1 MIKNFENFD
10 FLPTTRLFLDDWRM
24 PKDCAQYMWQ
34 RRVDC
39 RIFHE
44 EWDIVRSYGQ
54 FVNWIDKNGIP
65 DVVSFDYDLDDVEEL
80 KEELPIEE
88 WFNIEEN
95 YSYKGTDCLRYLIRK
110 CSEIGRTLPKC
121 IIHSANP
128 DGCDELKQLIDAN
141 L

>member
-10 FLPTTRLFLDDWRM
+10 FLPTKRLFLDDWRV

-54 FVNWIDKNGIP
+54 FIDWIEKNGIP
-65 DVVSFDYDLDDVEEL
+65 SVVSFDYDLDDVEEL
-80 KEELPIEE
+80 KEDLPIEE
-88 WFNIEEN
+88 WFDLEEN
-95 YSYKGTDCLRYLIRK
+95 RAYNGADCLRYLIRK
-110 CSEIGRTLPKC
+110 CREDKRPLPQC

-128 DGCDELKQLIDAN
+128 DGCDEMKELVAAN
-141 L
+141 

>member
-10 FLPTTRLFLDDWRM
+10 LLPTTRLFLDDWRN

-88 WFNIEEN
+88 WFNLDEN
-95 YSYKGTDCLRYLIRK
+95 RAYKGTDCLRYLIKK
-110 CSEIGRTLPKC
+110 CRDSNIKLPNC

-128 DGCDELKQLIDAN
+128 DGCDELKQLINAF
-141 L
+141 

>member
-10 FLPTTRLFLDDWRM
+10 FLPTKRLFLDDWRV

-44 EWDIVRSYGQ
+44 EWDIVRSHGQ
-54 FVNWIDKNGIP
+54 FIDWIEKNGIP
-65 DVVSFDYDLDDVEEL
+65 SVVSFDYDLDDVEEL
-80 KEELPIEE
+80 KEDLPIEE
-88 WFNIEEN
+88 WFDLEEN
-95 YSYKGTDCLRYLIRK
+95 RAYNGADCLRYLIRK
-110 CSEIGRTLPKC
+110 CRDDKRPLPQC

-128 DGCDELKQLIDAN
+128 DGRDEMKELVAAN
-141 L
+141 